1 MASVPDNRPSAPA
14 FEVKPRD
21 AGATVVLSGSWT
33 LQDLGPRLRSL
44 RKALVA
50 LAKRQGLHWDL
61 RAVDR
66 LDSAA
71 AVVLWQIWRGR
82 RPQSLSLRPEHDRML
97 QRVAAEPAR
106 AARPRRHPVTALVD
120 VLAWLGSGIHEHL
133 RGALSLPGEITLDL
147 LYILRHPGEIPWREI
162 SASIH
167 SAGFRAL
174 MITGFVG
181 ILIGVVVSYLS
192 AIELQLYGA
201 DTYIVDILGISVV
214 RELGPLLA
222 AILVAGRSGSSMT
235 AHLGVMRMD
244 QELDAMAAIGI
255 SPTRRL
261 VLPRVVGLA
270 VAMPLIVLWT
280 SAAALLGGMI
290 SANHE
295 LGISFGQ
302 FVAALPDALPMAN
315 YWIAVG
321 KGVLFGILIA
331 LTACYF
337 GLRIRPN
344 SESLGRETTNSVVAG
359 ITVTLIA
366 DAVLAIVL
374 QGVGYP

>member
-1 MASVPDNRPSAPA
+1 MTTVPDRRPSAPA
-14 FEVKPRD
+14 FELETRD
-21 AGATVVLSGSWT
+21 EGATVVLSGSWT

-50 LAKRQGLHWDL
+50 LGKRQGLQWDL
-61 RAVDR
+61 RAVER

-71 AVVLWQIWRGR
+71 AVVLWQIWRGQ

-97 QRVAAEPAR
+97 QRVASQPAR
-106 AARPRRHPVTALVD
+106 AARPRRHPLTALAD
-120 VLAWLGSGIHEHL
+120 VLAMLGSELHEHV
-133 RGALSLPGEITLDL
+133 RGALILPGEITLDL
-147 LYILRHPGEIPWREI
+147 LYILRHPAQIPWREI

-181 ILIGVVVSYLS
+181 MLIGVVVSYLS

-261 VLPRVVGLA
+261 VLPRVLGLGI
-270 VAMPLIVLWT
+270 AMPLIVLWT

-302 FVAALPDALPMAN
+302 FVAALPSALPMAN

-321 KGVLFGILIA
+321 KGVLFGVLIA

-359 ITVTLIA
+359 ITITLIA

>member
-1 MASVPDNRPSAPA
+1 
-14 FEVKPRD
+14 
-21 AGATVVLSGSWT
+21 
-33 LQDLGPRLRSL
+33 
-44 RKALVA
+44 
-50 LAKRQGLHWDL
+50 
-61 RAVDR
+61 
-66 LDSAA
+66 
-71 AVVLWQIWRGR
+71 
-82 RPQSLSLRPEHDRML
+82 
-97 QRVAAEPAR
+97 
-106 AARPRRHPVTALVD
+106 
-120 VLAWLGSGIHEHL
+120 
-133 RGALSLPGEITLDL
+133 
-147 LYILRHPGEIPWREI
+147 
-162 SASIH
+162 
-167 SAGFRAL
+167 
-174 MITGFVG
+174 
-181 ILIGVVVSYLS
+181 VVVSYLS

-261 VLPRVVGLA
+261 VLPRVLGLGI
-270 VAMPLIVLWT
+270 AMPLIVLWT

-344 SESLGRETTNSVVAG
+344 SVSLGRETTNSVVAG